1 MGSARVDALCV
12 LSWNVHGLPFRS
24 ATPRRIVRI
33 AERIASEQPDVV
45 FLQEVWF
52 NRYRRILARH
62 LATAYDFVYEPRR
75 RTRRPRGGLLLLI
88 RRDSGWYAQRER
100 AFTTFAARAPWY
112 RLNEADGVSGKGIL
126 NVRLANG
133 GRSLLLTATHLQAQ
147 YGARVYHAERKAQL
161 EQLMRVIGTGSDG
174 PHLIA
179 GDFNT
184 TVEEELYASHLVA
197 LGDDLTVRERERCAD
212 GGTHFDRH
220 QARLK
225 WIDYVFAR
233 NLPAPTDITRIRNHA
248 ADDPYSDHDGLLL
261 RWRLPS
267 AARAVGP

>member
-1 MGSARVDALCV
+1 MAGARVEALCV

-24 ATPRRIVRI
+24 ATPQRIVRI
-33 AERIASEQPDVV
+33 AGRIASEQPDVV

-52 NRYRRILARH
+52 NRYRRILARQ
-62 LATAYDFVYEPRR
+62 LASAYDFIYEPRR

-88 RRDSGWYAQRER
+88 RRDSGWDAQRPR
-100 AFTTFAARAPWY
+100 TFTTFAARAPWY
-112 RLNEADGVSGKGIL
+112 RFREADGVSGKGIL
-126 NVRLANG
+126 TVRLANG

-161 EQLMRVIGTGSDG
+161 DQLIGVVGTRSDG

-184 TVEEELYASHLVA
+184 TADEGLYGSHLAA
-197 LGDDLTVRERERCAD
+197 LGDDLTVPERAREAD
-212 GGTHFDRH
+212 SGTHFDRH
-220 QARLK
+220 HARLK

-233 NLPAPTDITRIRNHA
+233 NLPTPTETTRIRNHA
-248 ADDPYSDHDGLLL
+248 ADDPYSDHDGLLV
-261 RWRLPS
+261 RWRT
-267 AARAVGP
+267 